1 MMLNQNNEVQH
12 QMNYQVIDYG
22 FVSLVSDFGGTLGL
36 FVGFSFFALWDLFKD
51 FAIVLGYTFK

>member
-1 MMLNQNNEVQH
+1 
-12 QMNYQVIDYG
+12 MNYQVIDYG

-36 FVGFSFFALWDLFKD
+36 FVGFSFFALWDLFND